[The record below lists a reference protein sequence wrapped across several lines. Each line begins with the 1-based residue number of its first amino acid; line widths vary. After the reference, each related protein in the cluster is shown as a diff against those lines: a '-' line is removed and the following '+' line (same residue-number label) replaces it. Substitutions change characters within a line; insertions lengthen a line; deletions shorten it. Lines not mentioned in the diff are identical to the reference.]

1 MGSFR
6 QETLEGWGQRRAGGG
21 VPGPEVTSGEHQMS
35 TEGGACSGGLCD
47 TGGGGVPRAD
57 PGSMLLLPSL
67 EQGWWCSSPGL
78 LEAGPAGSL
87 VSLGF
92 SFSMCFKNLRCHK
105 ESS

>member
-1 MGSFR
+1 MGGPDLRSLLVNTR
-6 QETLEGWGQRRAGGG
+6 CQQRVGPARVGCVTLVGR
-21 VPGPEVTSGEHQMS
+21 
-35 TEGGACSGGLCD
+35 
-47 TGGGGVPRAD
+47 VPRAD
-57 PGSMLLLPSL
+57 PGSMLLFPSL